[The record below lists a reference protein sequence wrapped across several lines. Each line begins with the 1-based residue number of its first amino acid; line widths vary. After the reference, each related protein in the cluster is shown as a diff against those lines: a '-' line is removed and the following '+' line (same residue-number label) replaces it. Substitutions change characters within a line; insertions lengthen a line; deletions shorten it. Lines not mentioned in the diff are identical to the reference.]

1 MANECASCGQVGL
14 LVCNG
19 CGNTPA
25 YLDDAP
31 SATRYC
37 GPACQKSHWTQHKDR
52 CQILQRRKILH
63 RAAKVIQALYYIL
76 CRKSMRLPVEK
87 VDRADEHTVL
97 VHIMNPDIS
106 GRNLIF
112 QDINRALVSAADQL
126 VALTMHGCTT
136 STITMGQSV
145 QIMLKDVIPLVYE
158 SSVVALNRKL
168 WVETV
173 LPSGSLTLDHEIS
186 KVDYVNQ
193 VDRHEVF
200 FVMML
205 SPGVVLQDQ
214 ERYAIDLTHVQYGH
228 HDETLMPWKT
238 FVETRTLETS
248 EILPLGRA
256 RLKAEEVMVKTL
268 GEEGRMIQSAV
279 AEFAE
284 VMTAAVRE
292 YPGWMKVW
300 KEQDESRYQRHVER
314 IYQHVTKRLDQFIAT
329 KMNHRDFQIWHSMTE
344 KKLMQGAVKQMR
356 KEKIKT
362 WGVDL
367 RGPAFAPAMK
377 LMKARQKKERSKWG
391 TPEDE
396 KKKMHIRA
404 LHAFEGTDYKGET
417 PDISELK
424 I

>member
-1 MANECASCGQVGL
+1 MANECASCGQIGP

-19 CGNTPA
+19 CANAPA

-37 GPACQKSHWTQHKDR
+37 GAACQRSHWTQHKDR
-52 CQILQRRKILH
+52 CKLLLRRKIVH
-63 RAAKVIQALYYIL
+63 RAAKVIQELYYIL
-76 CRKSMRLPVEK
+76 CRKGMRLPVER
-87 VDRADEHTVL
+87 VDRADEHTVF
-97 VHIMNPDIS
+97 VHIMNPDLS

-112 QDINRALVSAADQL
+112 QGINRALVSAADEL

-145 QIMLKDVIPLVYE
+145 QIMLKDVMPLVYE

-205 SPGVVLQDQ
+205 SPGVALQDQ

-228 HDETLMPWKT
+228 HDETLMPWRT

-248 EILPLGRA
+248 ENLPLGLA
-256 RLKAEEVMVKTL
+256 L
-268 GEEGRMIQSAV
+268 GWRV
-279 AEFAE
+279 
-284 VMTAAVRE
+284 
-292 YPGWMKVW
+292 
-300 KEQDESRYQRHVER
+300 SRR
-314 IYQHVTKRLDQFIAT
+314 
-329 KMNHRDFQIWHSMTE
+329 
-344 KKLMQGAVKQMR
+344 KK
-356 KEKIKT
+356 
-362 WGVDL
+362 
-367 RGPAFAPAMK
+367 
-377 LMKARQKKERSKWG
+377 
-391 TPEDE
+391 
-396 KKKMHIRA
+396 
-404 LHAFEGTDYKGET
+404 
-417 PDISELK
+417 
-424 I
+424 

>member
-1 MANECASCGQVGL
+1 MANECASCGQIGP
-14 LVCNG
+14 LVCND
-19 CGNTPA
+19 CANAPA

-37 GPACQKSHWTQHKDR
+37 GAACQRSHWTQHKDR
-52 CQILQRRKILH
+52 CKLLLRRKIVH
-63 RAAKVIQALYYIL
+63 RAAKVIQELYYIL
-76 CRKSMRLPVEK
+76 CRKGMRLPVER
-87 VDRADEHTVL
+87 VDRADEHTIF
-97 VHIMNPDIS
+97 VHTMNPDLS

-112 QDINRALVSAADQL
+112 QDINPALVNAADEL

-145 QIMLKDVIPLVYE
+145 QIMLKDVMPLVYE
-158 SSVVALNRKL
+158 SSVVALGRKL

-173 LPSGSLTLDHEIS
+173 LPSGSLTLGHEIS

-205 SPGVVLQDQ
+205 SPGVALQDQ

-292 YPGWMKVW
+292 FPGWMKVW
-300 KEQDESRYQRHVER
+300 KEQDESTYQRHVER

-329 KMNHRDFQIWHSMTE
+329 KMNHRDFQIWHSMAE

-356 KEKIKT
+356 KEKIKS

-377 LMKARQKKERSKWG
+377 LMRARQKKERSKWG

-396 KKKMHIRA
+396 KKKLHLRA
-404 LHAFEGTDYKGET
+404 VHAFEGTDYKGET
-417 PDISELK
+417 PDVSGLK